1 MSTESHIT
9 SSMIGP
15 MLRSLSPRWSGNSF
29 RIESTQV
36 LDGKPSDRP
45 DILVC
50 PKSHAPVII
59 EAKFDNNT
67 AALEEQ
73 CKERLKETVDGQ
85 PIETAI
91 MLTYPQV
98 WASQSDDIIWAAL
111 QEGCKKKAT
120 EI

>member
-1 MSTESHIT
+1 
-9 SSMIGP
+9 